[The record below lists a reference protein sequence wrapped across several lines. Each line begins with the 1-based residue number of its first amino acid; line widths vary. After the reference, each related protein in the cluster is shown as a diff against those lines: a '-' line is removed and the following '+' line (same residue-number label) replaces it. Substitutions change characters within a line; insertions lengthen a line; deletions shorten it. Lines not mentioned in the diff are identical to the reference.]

1 MPDGF
6 QFAKASIADIVNGE
20 FVKEGEQSFVRVGN
34 GKELSRVRILGT
46 VVEKYVSNDGNYAAL
61 TLDDSTETIRA
72 KFFQQYVS
80 SISNVNAGDAI
91 DVFGFL
97 REYEGEVYIA
107 PLFLKKITDPN
118 FEVLRKLEL
127 AVPSAGGEISSIDLE
142 STVLMKVAELDNGSG
157 VKIEILADSLEPEK
171 ERALEIVRNLLIKG
185 DLYEPKKGFVKRI
198 D

>member
-1 MPDGF
+1 LPDGF